1 MSINLRKEIVGFH
14 AEGFLCLFVDGFPR
28 DLDHALLVGVVVK
41 MACLGHKVFGSTSWL
56 FLLELCGQSGEISKP
71 LGLSLSHL
79 ESGNA
84 NISSLR

>member
-1 MSINLRKEIVGFH
+1 MSFRGWLSQRFRPCTTGW
-14 AEGFLCLFVDGFPR
+14 GGGQDG
-28 DLDHALLVGVVVK
+28 LLGTLGV
-41 MACLGHKVFGSTSWL
+41 GSTSWL